1 MIGVLGGY
9 GAVGGTVAR
18 LLAGHGPR
26 AGGRDAGHPDVRVGG
41 RDGAAARRFVDAELG
56 GHGEAWQVD
65 ALDAAELAR
74 FCAGCQVV
82 VNCAGPSYLLRDRV
96 ARAAFAAGAD
106 YVDAAG
112 DVAAFARPTGAS
124 AGAGTGAGGGMG
136 GRTAVLS
143 AGMLPGL
150 TGLVPRHLA
159 TLAQE
164 APIPNTREAPTPNT
178 REAPTP
184 NTREAPT
191 PNVRE
196 APTPD
201 PFPRSQPDEPGLR
214 LDVYTGGLDRL
225 TPAAAG
231 DFLLAGQEER
241 GAALAAWRDGARVAR
256 ALAPVHDVQ
265 LPYFPGPVTAYPYL
279 SAEAERVAVELGLA
293 QARWYNVITGDGVLA
308 AASTAGQAAD
318 LTRAA
323 ELELAGRTPYYVL
336 LFQLSGPHGT
346 RTLALRT
353 HDSYALTAAVAAH
366 AAMAVLRGDV
376 AAGLHH
382 ADAVLDPARV
392 LADLEPVA
400 KIELTDTVAPI
411 DLVAPVFEEGAL

>member
-9 GAVGGTVAR
+9 GAVGGTAAR
-18 LLAGHGPR
+18 LLT
-26 AGGRDAGHPDVRVGG
+26 GHPGLRVGG

-56 GHGEAWQVD
+56 GRGEAWQVD

-74 FCAGCQVV
+74 FCAGCRVV

-112 DVAAFARPTGAS
+112 DAAAFAQLS
-124 AGAGTGAGGGMG
+124 GTGTQ

-159 TLAQE
+159 TLAS
-164 APIPNTREAPTPNT
+164 ADLIPNAGHGRG
-178 REAPTP
+178 
-184 NTREAPT
+184 
-191 PNVRE
+191 
-196 APTPD
+196 
-201 PFPRSQPDEPGLR
+201 SGLR

-256 ALAPVHDVQ
+256 ALSPVHDVQ

-279 SAEAERVAVELGLA
+279 SAEAERVAGELGLA
-293 QARWYNVITGDGVLA
+293 EARWYNVITGDGVLA

-366 AAMAVLRGDV
+366 AATAVLRGEV

-400 KIELTDTVAPI
+400 KIEITAAVAPI

>member
-9 GAVGGTVAR
+9 GAVGGAAAR
-18 LLAGHGPR
+18 LLAGHPGL
-26 AGGRDAGHPDVRVGG
+26 RVGG
-41 RDGAAARRFVDAELG
+41 RDGAAARRFVDADLG

-112 DVAAFARPTGAS
+112 DAAAFAQAD
-124 AGAGTGAGGGMG
+124 AGAQ

-159 TLAQE
+159 ALAS
-164 APIPNTREAPTPNT
+164 PNA
-178 REAPTP
+178 
-184 NTREAPT
+184 
-191 PNVRE
+191 
-196 APTPD
+196 
-201 PFPRSQPDEPGLR
+201 GLR

-241 GAALAAWRDGARVAR
+241 GAALAAWRDGARVSR
-256 ALAPVHDVQ
+256 ALTPVHDVQ

-279 SAEAERVAVELGLA
+279 SAEAERVAGELGLVE
-293 QARWYNVITGDGVLA
+293 ARWYNVITGDGVLA

-336 LFQLSGPHGT
+336 LFQLSSPHGT

-366 AAMAVLRGDV
+366 AAMAVLRGEV
-376 AAGLHH
+376 AAGLHQ

-400 KIELTDTVAPI
+400 KIEITEAVAPI

>member
-9 GAVGGTVAR
+9 GAVGGTAAR
-18 LLAGHGPR
+18 LLAGHPGL
-26 AGGRDAGHPDVRVGG
+26 RVGG
-41 RDGAAARRFVDAELG
+41 RDGAAARRFVDAELD

-74 FCAGCQVV
+74 FCAGCRLV

-112 DVAAFARPTGAS
+112 DATAFDGPTAT
-124 AGAGTGAGGGMG
+124 GTGTGTGMQ

-159 TLAQE
+159 AALAS
-164 APIPNTREAPTPNT
+164 
-178 REAPTP
+178 
-184 NTREAPT
+184 
-191 PNVRE
+191 PNV
-196 APTPD
+196 
-201 PFPRSQPDEPGLR
+201 GLR

-231 DFLLAGQEER
+231 DFLLAGQEEQ

-256 ALAPVHDVQ
+256 ALTPVHDVQ

-279 SAEAERVAVELGLA
+279 SAEAERVARELGLA
-293 QARWYNVITGDGVLA
+293 EARWYNVITGDGVLA

-353 HDSYALTAAVAAH
+353 RDSYALTAAVAAH
-366 AAMAVLRGDV
+366 AARAVLRGEV
-376 AAGLHH
+376 PAGLHH

-400 KIELTDTVAPI
+400 KIEITEAVAPI

>member
-18 LLAGHGPR
+18 LLAAHQGL
-26 AGGRDAGHPDVRVGG
+26 RVGG
-41 RDGAAARRFVDAELG
+41 RDGAAARRFVEAELG

-74 FCAGCQVV
+74 FCAGCRIV
-82 VNCAGPSYLLRDRV
+82 VNCAGPSYLLLDRV

-112 DVAAFARPTGAS
+112 DAAAFAQP
-124 AGAGTGAGGGMG
+124 AGSGTQ

-159 TLAQE
+159 ALASLD
-164 APIPNTREAPTPNT
+164 A
-178 REAPTP
+178 
-184 NTREAPT
+184 
-191 PNVRE
+191 
-196 APTPD
+196 
-201 PFPRSQPDEPGLR
+201 GLR

-256 ALAPVHDVQ
+256 ALTPVHDVQ

-279 SAEAERVAVELGLA
+279 SAEAERVAGELGLA

-308 AASTAGQAAD
+308 AASAAGQAAD

-366 AAMAVLRGDV
+366 AAMAVLRGEV

-400 KIELTDTVAPI
+400 KIEITEAVAPI

>member
-9 GAVGGTVAR
+9 GAVGGTAAR
-18 LLAGHGPR
+18 LLA
-26 AGGRDAGHPDVRVGG
+26 DHPGLRVGG
-41 RDGAAARRFVDAELG
+41 RDGAAVRRFVDAELG
-56 GHGEAWQVD
+56 GNGEAWQVD

-96 ARAAFAAGAD
+96 ARAAFGAGAD

-112 DVAAFARPTGAS
+112 DAAAFAQAD
-124 AGAGTGAGGGMG
+124 AGTQ

-159 TLAQE
+159 ALAS
-164 APIPNTREAPTPNT
+164 PNA
-178 REAPTP
+178 
-184 NTREAPT
+184 
-191 PNVRE
+191 
-196 APTPD
+196 
-201 PFPRSQPDEPGLR
+201 GLR

-256 ALAPVHDVQ
+256 ALTPVHDVQ

-279 SAEAERVAVELGLA
+279 SAEAERVAAELGLA
-293 QARWYNVITGDGVLA
+293 EARWYNVITGDGVLA
-308 AASTAGQAAD
+308 AASAAGQAAD

-366 AAMAVLRGDV
+366 AAMAVLRGEV
-376 AAGLHH
+376 AAGLHQ

-400 KIELTDTVAPI
+400 KIEITEAVAPI

>member
-9 GAVGGTVAR
+9 GAVGGTAAR
-18 LLAGHGPR
+18 LLA
-26 AGGRDAGHPDVRVGG
+26 DHPGLRVGG

-65 ALDAAELAR
+65 ALDGAELAR
-74 FCAGCQVV
+74 FCADCQVV

-112 DVAAFARPTGAS
+112 DAAAFAQAD
-124 AGAGTGAGGGMG
+124 AGTR

-159 TLAQE
+159 ALAS
-164 APIPNTREAPTPNT
+164 PNA
-178 REAPTP
+178 
-184 NTREAPT
+184 
-191 PNVRE
+191 
-196 APTPD
+196 
-201 PFPRSQPDEPGLR
+201 GLR

-241 GAALAAWRDGARVAR
+241 GAALAAWRDGARVSR
-256 ALAPVHDVQ
+256 ALTPVHDVQ

-279 SAEAERVAVELGLA
+279 SAEAERVAAELGLA
-293 QARWYNVITGDGVLA
+293 EARWYNVITGDGVLA
-308 AASTAGQAAD
+308 AASAAGQAAD

-366 AAMAVLRGDV
+366 AAMAVLRGEV
-376 AAGLHH
+376 AAGLHQ

-400 KIELTDTVAPI
+400 KIEITEAVAPI

>member
-9 GAVGGTVAR
+9 GAVGGTAAR
-18 LLAGHGPR
+18 LLA
-26 AGGRDAGHPDVRVGG
+26 DHPGLRVGG
-41 RDGAAARRFVDAELG
+41 RDGAAARRFVEAELG

-112 DVAAFARPTGAS
+112 DAAAFAQAD
-124 AGAGTGAGGGMG
+124 AGTQ

-159 TLAQE
+159 ALAS
-164 APIPNTREAPTPNT
+164 PNA
-178 REAPTP
+178 
-184 NTREAPT
+184 
-191 PNVRE
+191 
-196 APTPD
+196 
-201 PFPRSQPDEPGLR
+201 GLR

-256 ALAPVHDVQ
+256 ALTPVHDVQ

-279 SAEAERVAVELGLA
+279 SAEAERVAGELGLA
-293 QARWYNVITGDGVLA
+293 EARWYNVITGDGVLA
-308 AASTAGQAAD
+308 AASTAGRAAD

-366 AAMAVLRGDV
+366 AAMAVLRGEV
-376 AAGLHH
+376 AAGLHQ

-400 KIELTDTVAPI
+400 KIEITEAVAPI

>member
-9 GAVGGTVAR
+9 GAVGGTAAR
-18 LLAGHGPR
+18 LLA
-26 AGGRDAGHPDVRVGG
+26 DHPGLRVGG
-41 RDGAAARRFVDAELG
+41 RDGAAARRFVEEELG

-74 FCAGCQVV
+74 FCTGCQVV

-112 DVAAFARPTGAS
+112 DAAAFAQAD
-124 AGAGTGAGGGMG
+124 AGTQ

-159 TLAQE
+159 ALAS
-164 APIPNTREAPTPNT
+164 PNA
-178 REAPTP
+178 
-184 NTREAPT
+184 
-191 PNVRE
+191 
-196 APTPD
+196 
-201 PFPRSQPDEPGLR
+201 GLR

-256 ALAPVHDVQ
+256 ALTPVHDVQ

-279 SAEAERVAVELGLA
+279 SAEAERVAAELGLA
-293 QARWYNVITGDGVLA
+293 EARWYNVITGDGVLA
-308 AASTAGQAAD
+308 AASTAGRAAD

-366 AAMAVLRGDV
+366 AAMAVLRGEV
-376 AAGLHH
+376 AAGLHQ

-400 KIELTDTVAPI
+400 KIEITEAVAPI

>member
-18 LLAGHGPR
+18 LLAGHPGL
-26 AGGRDAGHPDVRVGG
+26 RVGG

-74 FCAGCQVV
+74 FCAGCRVV

-112 DVAAFARPTGAS
+112 DAAAFDRPTG
-124 AGAGTGAGGGMG
+124 TQ

-159 TLAQE
+159 ALTPA
-164 APIPNTREAPTPNT
+164 APTPT
-178 REAPTP
+178 APTSAALAP
-184 NTREAPT
+184 NAERGRGA
-191 PNVRE
+191 
-196 APTPD
+196 
-201 PFPRSQPDEPGLR
+201 GLR

-256 ALAPVHDVQ
+256 ALTPVHDVQ

-279 SAEAERVAVELGLA
+279 SAEAERVAAELGLA
-293 QARWYNVITGDGVLA
+293 EARWYNVITGDGVLA

-353 HDSYALTAAVAAH
+353 RDSYALTAAVAAH
-366 AAMAVLRGDV
+366 AARAVLRGEV

-400 KIELTDTVAPI
+400 KIEITEAVAPI